1 MTIGALITG
10 VLFIFIQLFANRL
23 IPSSRIRRGRWLSFS
38 GGIAVSYV
46 FVYVLPAL
54 HEQQAVYGEEGSQL
68 TMESELYFVG
78 LIGVLVLFG
87 IKKIADNA
95 EQKTYRLSNVFWV
108 ELGFFSIYNML
119 ISYVV
124 ITSQVAGWQAV
135 FYSTA
140 IGTHFLAVSY
150 DLWSEDA
157 DRYRKVGR
165 YLLAVAILIGWIV
178 GLWITL
184 PSLIVAIIFAFI
196 SGAMILNVLKEE
208 LPSKR
213 KTHFPSFV
221 LGSVSYT
228 FIVIALKYFFEW

>member
-1 MTIGALITG
+1 MTFGAFITG
-10 VLFIFIQLFANRL
+10 IFFIIIQLFANRF
-23 IPSSRIRRGRWLSFS
+23 IPSSRIQRSRWLSFS

-54 HEQQAVYGEEGSQL
+54 HEQQAAYGQEVEQL

-87 IKKIADNA
+87 IKKLADNQE
-95 EQKTYRLSNVFWV
+95 EQEKKSKKQFWV
-108 ELGFFSIYNML
+108 ELSFFSLYNML

-140 IGTHFLAVSY
+140 VGTHFLAVAY
-150 DLWSEDA
+150 DLWSEDKHSYE
-157 DRYRKVGR
+157 RIGR
-165 YLLAVAILIGWIV
+165 YILALAILIGWT
-178 GLWITL
+178 LATWITL
-184 PSLIVAIIFAFI
+184 TPLLVAIIFAFI

-208 LPSKR
+208 LPTKR
-213 KTHFPSFV
+213 QAHFPSFV
-221 LGSVSYT
+221 IGSVSYT